1 MSGCKLPED
10 LRVEN
15 ILITE
20 MPKGCQ
26 RVKSPLRSP
35 VKRRKSGR
43 VSITDVA
50 KRADVATMT
59 ASRALSKP
67 ERVSEVLRNRV
78 EIAARDLG
86 YVPNR
91 AARALRT
98 AHSKAIAVLIPS
110 LSNAVFTDVI
120 AGIEE
125 ALDTDGYQLLIGNT
139 RYSDSREEKLLNV
152 YLQSNPDGILL
163 TGLTQSKRV
172 RDLLERSRVP
182 IVSMMELSSDPQ
194 RMSVGLSQQ
203 QAGHTLTQYLI
214 GKGYRRIG
222 FMGAQL
228 DERTLKRAEGYRQAL
243 REAGLY
249 EPRRELMVKDP
260 STIALGS
267 ELLGRMLAI
276 APDCDAVFC
285 CNDDLAHGAIFQCQR
300 RGIGVPGQLAICG
313 FNDLSASAWMNPS
326 VTTIGTPR
334 YRIGYEAA
342 SLLRRAIKGEALAQ
356 TNIDLGFTL
365 IARESA

>member
-1 MSGCKLPED
+1 
-10 LRVEN
+10 
-15 ILITE
+15 
-20 MPKGCQ
+20 
-26 RVKSPLRSP
+26 VKS
-35 VKRRKSGR
+35 RKKGGLKDGASAR

-50 KRADVATMT
+50 KRAKVATMT
-59 ASRALSKP
+59 ASRALSTP
-67 ERVSEVLRNRV
+67 ERVSQELRNRV
-78 EIAARDLG
+78 EIAVRDLG

-98 AHSKAIAVLIPS
+98 AHSKVIAVLIPS

-125 ALDTDGYQLLIGNT
+125 ALDADDYQLLIGNT
-139 RYSDSREEKLLNV
+139 HYSDSREEKLLNA

-163 TGLTQSKRV
+163 TGLMQSKRV
-172 RDLLERSRVP
+172 RQLLELSRVP
-182 IVSMMELSSDPQ
+182 IVSMMDLSDDPR

-203 QAGHTLTQYLI
+203 QAGQTLTRYLL
-214 GKGYRRIG
+214 GKGYKRIG

-228 DERTLKRAEGYRQAL
+228 DERTLKRADGYRQAL

-249 EPRRELMVKDP
+249 EPRRELMVTDP
-260 STIALGS
+260 STIALGF
-267 ELLGRMLAI
+267 ELLGRILAS
-276 APDCDAVFC
+276 APDCDAIFC
-285 CNDDLAHGAIFQCQR
+285 CNDDLAHGAIYQCKR
-300 RGIGVPGQLAICG
+300 RGIAVPAQLAICG
-313 FNDLSASAWMNPS
+313 FNDLSASAWMSPS

-342 SLLRRAIKGEALAQ
+342 ALLRRAIRGEILSD
-356 TNIDLGFTL
+356 THIDLGFTL